1 MVIQILDY
9 LISHQRRRWPNL
21 DTINGSQGLKDMH
34 EMLNRN
40 EEFGG
45 LLILRTL
52 KAMADRII
60 RMA

>member
-1 MVIQILDY
+1 MA
-9 LISHQRRRWPNL
+9 
-21 DTINGSQGLKDMH
+21 NGGQGLKDMH

-52 KAMADRII
+52 KAMVDRII
-60 RMA
+60 CMARLVSMLIER